1 MGHFEQLNSTF
12 QCFMWTI
19 RIVFP
24 PTTYFTFFSVIF
36 SALSSGNS
44 FLISVI
50 LTVLTFSGMQMY
62 KQWLS
67 SSQLNT
73 IIGGLLGSLFFVF
86 CLTGLSNLESSVFG
100 KNFQTKLFPEG
111 MKKEM
116 LEIIIYIHVPTYL
129 KKEERKKWSS
139 FKNGRCDTAQIIYYQ
154 MELYFF

>member
-19 RIVFP
+19 KTVFP

-111 MKKEM
+111 MKEDM
-116 LEIIIYIHVPTYL
+116 LEIIIYTYMYLLTWKKKTGKNGLHLKMEDVIHHKL
-129 KKEERKKWSS
+129 FIIKWSYI
-139 FKNGRCDTAQIIYYQ
+139 F
-154 MELYFF
+154 

>member
-19 RIVFP
+19 KIVFP

-111 MKKEM
+111 MKEDM
-116 LEIIIYIHVPTYL
+116 LEIIIYIHTCTYL
-129 KKEERKKWSS
+129 LEKRRKEKMV
-139 FKNGRCDTAQIIYYQ
+139 FI
-154 MELYFF
+154 

>member
-111 MKKEM
+111 MKEDM
-116 LEIIIYIHVPTYL
+116 LEIIIYIHE
-129 KKEERKKWSS
+129 KRRKEKMV
-139 FKNGRCDTAQIIYYQ
+139 FI
-154 MELYFF
+154 

>member
-19 RIVFP
+19 KIVFP

-111 MKKEM
+111 MKEDM
-116 LEIIIYIHVPTYL
+116 LEIIIYIHE
-129 KKEERKKWSS
+129 KRRKEKMV
-139 FKNGRCDTAQIIYYQ
+139 FI
-154 MELYFF
+154 

>member
-1 MGHFEQLNSTF
+1 M
-12 QCFMWTI
+12 
-19 RIVFP
+19 
-24 PTTYFTFFSVIF
+24 
-36 SALSSGNS
+36 ALSSGNS

-100 KNFQTKLFPEG
+100 KNFQTKLFPEVILCLLAAVFASG
-111 MKKEM
+111 MVHRVCATTCIMFSVISLYYINRISQKVHFQPMMQASQPSGGKK
-116 LEIIIYIHVPTYL
+116 
-129 KKEERKKWSS
+129 KK
-139 FKNGRCDTAQIIYYQ
+139 N
-154 MELYFF
+154 